1 MNFTKTISE
10 WYKKNKRDLPW
21 RRTKDPYRIWV
32 SEIILQQTRIGQGW
46 DYYLRFLEKFPV
58 LHALASAEEEE
69 VLKLWQGLGYYSRA
83 RNMHA
88 AAKEIMNLHHGIFP
102 KTYEEIRKLK
112 GIGDYTAAAI
122 SSIAFGIPSPVVDGN
137 VLRLFSRFFG
147 IREPV
152 GTQKGKTAV
161 LEKAKGLIS
170 PEHPGDFNQAIMEFG
185 ALQCKPTPDCKTC
198 PLKPGCV
205 AFQQNRIAE
214 FPVKSKKQ
222 GQRTRYFHYLFI
234 TVDKGKNRSVFMKK
248 RIDNDIW
255 KNLFDFPLI
264 ETEKAISHKKLILS
278 KEWNDLFSGM
288 KVTLLKESKTYRH
301 ILTHQVIV
309 AKFYHLE
316 ISPHSGLPFLKVAFH
331 DVGKYPVPRLVE
343 KYLEDQLASWRTGEL
358 ASFFC

>member
-1 MNFTKTISE
+1 MNFTKILAK
-10 WYKKNKRDLPW
+10 WYEKNKRDLPW
-21 RRTKDPYRIWV
+21 RRTKDPYQIWI
-32 SEIILQQTRIGQGW
+32 SEIILQQTRIDQGW
-46 DYYLRFLEKFPV
+46 DYYLRFLEKFPN
-58 LHALASAEEEE
+58 LHALAEAEEEE

-83 RNMHA
+83 RNLHTA
-88 AAKEIMNLHHGIFP
+88 AREIINLHQGIFP
-102 KTYEEIRKLK
+102 KTYDEIRKLK

-122 SSIAFGIPSPVVDGN
+122 YSIAFGFPSPVVDGN

-152 GTQKGKTAV
+152 DTQKGKTAV
-161 LEKAKGLIS
+161 LEKAKELIS

-185 ALQCKPTPDCKTC
+185 ALQCKPGIPDCNIC
-198 PLKPGCV
+198 PLKSSCV
-205 AFQQNRIAE
+205 AFQENRIAE

-222 GQRTRYFHYLFI
+222 EQRTRYFHYLFI
-234 TVDKGKNRSVFMKK
+234 TNGKGKNCSVFMKK
-248 RIDNDIW
+248 RTGNDIW

-264 ETEKAISHKKLILS
+264 ETENAKSHKKLILL

-343 KYLEDQLASWRTGEL
+343 KYLESEIAK
-358 ASFFC
+358 

>member
-1 MNFTKTISE
+1 MNFTKILAK
-10 WYKKNKRDLPW
+10 WYDKNKRDLPW

-32 SEIILQQTRIGQGW
+32 SEIILQQTRIEQGW
-46 DYYLRFLEKFPV
+46 DYYLRFLEKFPI
-58 LHALASAEEEE
+58 LRALASAEEEE

-88 AAKEIMNLHHGIFP
+88 AAKEIMNLHQGIFP

-147 IREPV
+147 IRDPV
-152 GTQKGKTAV
+152 DTQKGKTTV
-161 LEKAKGLIS
+161 LEKAKELIS

-222 GQRTRYFHYLFI
+222 RQRTRYFHYLFI
-234 TVDKGKNRSVFMKK
+234 ITGKGKKRSVFLKK
-248 RIDNDIW
+248 RTGNDIW

-264 ETEKAISHKKLILS
+264 ETEKAVSHKKLILL

-288 KVTLLKESKTYRH
+288 KVTLLKESKIPAHPFPPDHRCK
-301 ILTHQVIV
+301 ILSIKNIAFLRLAFSKSRFKRDT
-309 AKFYHLE
+309 E
-316 ISPHSGLPFLKVAFH
+316 ISRP
-331 DVGKYPVPRLVE
+331 
-343 KYLEDQLASWRTGEL
+343 
-358 ASFFC
+358 